1 LIAYTLALFQLGML
15 VQVFL
20 GYRIFNEPDLVRR
33 LTASLVMMLG
43 MGSLLVL
50 QVH

>member
-43 MGSLLVL
+43 SLLVL